1 MQEKSEINF
10 IYNIASHKLK
20 LTTKKECWFFIC
32 VSQLRSGIL
41 FEILKD
47 FKVMFKCSTF
57 ANWVRK
63 AESLLVYANIFLLIA
78 QSYVLPGTIEQ
89 N

>member
-1 MQEKSEINF
+1 MQEKNEINF
-10 IYNIASHKLK
+10 IYNTASHKLI
-20 LTTKKECWFFIC
+20 LTTKKECWFFMC
-32 VSQLRSGIL
+32 VSQLRSGVL
-41 FEILKD
+41 FGILKG

-78 QSYVLPGTIEQ
+78 QSYVLPGKIDH